1 MKKSSDTIGNQARD
15 LLACSAVPQPTAP
28 LRAPCCTTIP
38 QFKFTVCPQS
48 ERTCFE
54 TVSNKEQQQ
63 VPVST
68 LARRCNSGNHTR
80 QGGPGSDIIVSMK
93 SLTVTFTPCIITYG
107 TNRTFLKTQLMHF
120 TLKYTLKTQSLL

>member
-1 MKKSSDTIGNQARD
+1 MKKSSDTIGNRARD
-15 LLACSAVPQPTAP
+15 LLTCSAVPQPTAP
-28 LRAPCCTTIP
+28 LRAPYCTTIP

-54 TVSNKEQQQ
+54 TVSNKEQQQQ

-93 SLTVTFTPCIITYG
+93 SLTVTFAPCKITSYG
-107 TNRTFLKTQLMHF
+107 TNQF
-120 TLKYTLKTQSLL
+120 TE